1 MCMFGPQRLVPKG
14 TQTAPTVR
22 DRESPTSQ
30 DAPEQEA
37 GITSK
42 AGTPIQAL

>member
-1 MCMFGPQRLVPKG
+1 MCIFSPQRLVPKG
-14 TQTAPTVR
+14 TQTDPTVR
-22 DRESPTSQ
+22 DRESIASQ